1 MKKINVS
8 VVLVLL
14 MAWLAACT
22 GGGEVST
29 PPEEAAEETVV
40 EEPVEEEAMEEEAME
55 EEAMEE
61 EAMEEEAMEEEASG
75 EPYTIG
81 LVMVGPRDDRG
92 WNQAHWEGMEYVL
105 ENVPNTELVWFDKL
119 NPADN
124 PDLTVEQVVDDLVAQ
139 GAEFIITNSAEMAD
153 GTNIA
158 AANHPDVFF
167 IHASGDDALT
177 GDAPANVS
185 NVMGQMEF
193 GKMIAGCAAAMAS
206 ETGQIAYLGP
216 LIDAETRRLVNSS
229 YLGALHCWETVRGN
243 DPADLDFEVVWIGFW
258 FNIPGVTLDP
268 TQVVNDFID
277 GGADVVISGID
288 TTEAVVVS
296 GQRAAAGDNV
306 FAVPY
311 DFTGAC
317 EEAPDICL
325 GVPYFNWGPDY
336 VRLIEA
342 AMNDSWS
349 QEWIWSPPDWTD
361 INNPDTSAIGWV
373 SGNGLSADAQT
384 AIDDLVAGLA
394 DGSLNLYTGPL
405 NYQDGT
411 EFVADGATASDD
423 QIWYTE
429 QLLEG
434 IEGVSE

>member
-40 EEPVEEEAMEEEAME
+40 EEPVEEEAME